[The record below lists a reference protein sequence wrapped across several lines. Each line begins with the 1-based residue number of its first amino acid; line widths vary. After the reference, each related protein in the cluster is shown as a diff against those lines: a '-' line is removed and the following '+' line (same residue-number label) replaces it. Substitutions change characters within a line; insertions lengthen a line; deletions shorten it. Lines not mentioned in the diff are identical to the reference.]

1 MSNNP
6 SFSTLISQELSVLKE
21 KYLFAVDET
30 LQDPVFEG
38 VVRNFNRFN
47 ECLIDALSR
56 INRLTDAIESIGAD
70 ISALSDCFL
79 DKYRSAVPDEALIVS
94 DCYKFREATNQVGRV
109 DAPHTAVAKY
119 RRDLEYNVLG
129 PLKSHL
135 NNCRQIKGIIDVR
148 NRKMIELSA
157 AEKRGDREVVR
168 SVQLDF
174 DKVDRHLF
182 DWLMILEEYRGDI
195 LDSLL
200 QTMKYLEY
208 EFFAQS
214 AHAIA
219 NVLPKRMEF
228 RPMVEMVPKQLEIQL
243 GLDRVAEQETGASA
257 SDTIAE
263 SGASGYVG
271 SGKRGISDYSK
282 LLIRK
287 IESSSSSSTGEAERN
302 PSSSS
307 VVVDILSLSSLLAQ
321 GFEEGPARKALREC
335 NNDTQS
341 ALDLLLGNR
350 DTPVDPDADEEASP
364 NGLGKGQVRIPTT
377 LKRIQRMKEL
387 KKRMQEKKDK
397 KLQEREEGAEAP
409 INTASTGDLL
419 DLSDETPQNFA
430 SEAYK
435 KPSLPS
441 VDDLLFG

>member
-1 MSNNP
+1 MSNNQ

-47 ECLIDALSR
+47 ECLIDSLSR
-56 INRLTDAIESIGAD
+56 INRLTDAIETVGSEL
-70 ISALSDCFL
+70 SSLSDSFL
-79 DKYRSAVPDEALIVS
+79 DKYRAAVPEEQLIVS
-94 DCYKFREATNQVGRV
+94 DCYKFREATNQVGRT

-119 RRDLEYNVLG
+119 RRDLEYNVIG

-135 NNCRQIKGIIDVR
+135 NNCRQIKGIVDVR

-157 AEKRGDREVVR
+157 AEKRGDQEAIRNI
-168 SVQLDF
+168 QADF
-174 DKVDRHLF
+174 DKVDKHLF

-219 NVLPKRMEF
+219 SVLPKTMEF

-243 GLDRVAEQETGASA
+243 GLDRVAEQEASPTA
-257 SDTIAE
+257 VDNVTD
-263 SGASGYVG
+263 SGSSGYVG

-287 IESSSSSSTGEAERN
+287 IESSSSSSTGASERN
-302 PSSSS
+302 PSSPS
-307 VVVDILSLSSLLAQ
+307 VAVDILSLSSLLAQ

-335 NNDTQS
+335 NNDTQA
-341 ALDLLLGNR
+341 ALDMLLGNR
-350 DTPVDPDADEEASP
+350 ETPVGPDADDDAP
-364 NGLGKGQVRIPTT
+364 NGLGQGPVRIPTT
-377 LKRIQRMKEL
+377 LKRIQRIKEL
-387 KKRMQEKKDK
+387 KKKMQEKKDK
-397 KLQEREEGAEAP
+397 KLQERAIEP
-409 INTASTGDLL
+409 PPPQPTNDLL
-419 DLSDETPQNFA
+419 DLNNETPENFA
-430 SEAYK
+430 SESYQ
-435 KPSLPS
+435 KPTLPNL
-441 VDDLLFG
+441 DDLLFG